1 MWHLLASISAWE
13 RVNRSSQ
20 CLLSCYSV
28 LWYTIIFPL
37 LIIPLISW
45 ARLFSFSSHESF
57 PWTQP
62 VDNKPPSY
70 HVKHPSRLTQSH
82 QCQVKSTSSTYL
94 NICTA
99 GLCVSHMVSPDG
111 QSFLSCIYLSSIIT
125 TDPLPG
131 IKLHFKCN
139 EGPAPPPAEREKSL
153 WLYTEI
159 FQKWYT

>member
-62 VDNKPPSY
+62 VDSKPPSY

-125 TDPLPG
+125 TDPLSNSILSVMKG
-131 IKLHFKCN
+131 QLLLLLK
-139 EGPAPPPAEREKSL
+139 EKNHSD
-153 WLYTEI
+153 YTQR
-159 FQKWYT
+159 FSRNYTHK